1 MQVGHNALGS
11 GQVVDQGA
19 SLVDQALANQ
29 EIWGYDGW
37 KYIEPAAKE
46 HTLHLIGLLSD
57 GGVHSRL
64 DQLILTIKGVRLLLL
79 LGRESSGILTQGSGC
94 STCAWTSS
102 SSS

>member
-1 MQVGHNALGS
+1 M
-11 GQVVDQGA
+11 VDQGA

-37 KYIEPAAKE
+37 KEIAPAAKE

-64 DQLILTIKGVRLLLL
+64 DQLILTIKGVSATQLLC
-79 LGRESSGILTQGSGC
+79 QVC
-94 STCAWTSS
+94 SLWHDCSIMAAQL
-102 SSS
+102 